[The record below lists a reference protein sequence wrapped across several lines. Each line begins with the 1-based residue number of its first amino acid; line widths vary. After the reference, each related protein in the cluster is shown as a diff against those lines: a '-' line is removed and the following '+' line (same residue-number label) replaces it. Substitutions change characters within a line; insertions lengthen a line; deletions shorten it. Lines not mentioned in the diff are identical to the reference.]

1 MGDVIL
7 FVGGFGILS
16 GLLIWQDIRT
26 MRLSDGL
33 MIALWGLGMVRVAH
47 LASDALMS
55 TLILF
60 VLTLAVKVSYAR
72 LRGREGIGMGDV
84 KLFAA
89 LGPWVSP
96 TLIPFFLIC
105 VGGVGCIWGI
115 ILKIKGKTGYFPF
128 APSILMGCALMQ
140 AFFILLFIYG

>member
-1 MGDVIL
+1 MGDDIL
-7 FVGGFGILS
+7 FVGGILS
-16 GLLIWQDIRT
+16 ALLIWQDMRT

-33 MIALWGLGMVRVAH
+33 ILALWGLGMVGMRAAH

-60 VLTLAVKVSYAR
+60 VLMLAVKVSYAR

-89 LGPWVSP
+89 LGPWVYP

-115 ILKIKGKTGYFPF
+115 ILKIKGKAGYFPF
-128 APSILMGCALMQ
+128 APSILMGCALMH
-140 AFFILLFIYG
+140 AFFILLFTYG